1 MIVKIIYCLAQI
13 CENVSMY
20 AIKYGEEFHPH
31 LASFVAAV
39 WQLLTSTGLQVGFTS
54 PLPNL
59 TYFQCKYDLLVS
71 TALGFLGSVAEQTGN
86 NSLFSDGNALKTICE
101 QVILPNVGYRQED
114 EELFEDNPEE
124 WIRRDLEGS
133 DQATR
138 RRASCD
144 LIRSLS
150 RNFEQQITEIFGQH
164 INSALNSYN
173 TNKSD
178 WKSKEA
184 AVFLVASL
192 GTKKKT
198 ERHGVTETSEIL
210 PVVQFW
216 DEHISQDMA
225 DAAPPIMAATIKFLA
240 LFRLII
246 GADRLTQALPALAQL
261 LTHKSAVVAGYAAFA
276 IEKILMT
283 RDPKTK
289 QPLVDSKRVEPVQDQ
304 LLLQLG
310 QIVNQS
316 ENELAA
322 RALSRL
328 LALQKDLL
336 APKLPEVINMLT
348 LRLKQLCAN
357 PARPN
362 FNHNLFEC
370 IALSIRILCKAHPSA
385 AASFEES
392 LMPTF
397 GEILEKDIGELVP
410 YVFQIMALL
419 LQVQNGCPATYVNM
433 YPQLL
438 LPVLWEASGN
448 VQPLVLLLSTFI
460 EKNPQE
466 SAKKEFIHNIF
477 FFVICFL
484 IFFFVFLI
492 VFE

>member
-1 MIVKIIYCLAQI
+1 
-13 CENVSMY
+13 MY

-31 LASFVAAV
+31 LASFVSAV
-39 WQLLTSTGLQVGFTS
+39 WQLLTSTGLQM
-54 PLPNL
+54 
-59 TYFQCKYDLLVS
+59 KYDVLVS

-86 NSLFSDGNALKTICE
+86 NQLFSDGGALKTICE

-150 RNFEQQITEIFGQH
+150 RNFETQITEIFGQH
-164 INSALNSYN
+164 INAALNAYQ
-173 TNKSD
+173 TNKAE

-198 ERHGVTETSEIL
+198 ERHGVTETSDIL

-216 DEHISQDMA
+216 DQFIAQDMS
-225 DAAPPIMAATIKFLA
+225 DAPPPLQAASIKFLA

-246 GADRLTQALPALAQL
+246 GVDRLSQALPQLAAL
-261 LTHKSAVVAGYAAFA
+261 LTHKSPVVAGYAAHA
-276 IEKILMT
+276 VEKMLMT

-289 QPLVDSKRVEPVQDQ
+289 APLVDSERVKPVQEQ

-328 LALQKDLL
+328 LALQKEHLL
-336 APKLPEVINMLT
+336 PKLPDVINMLT
-348 LRLKQLCAN
+348 TRLKQLAAS
-357 PARPN
+357 PARPD

-370 IALSIRILCKAHPSA
+370 LALSIRILCKAHPSA
-385 AASFEES
+385 SESFES
-392 LMPTF
+392 TLLPIF
-397 GEILEKDIGELVP
+397 IEILEKDIGELIP

-419 LQVQNGCPATYVNM
+419 LQVQNGCPSTYTDM

-448 VQPLVLLLSTFI
+448 VQVNFLSHFSLIQSTFSPWYCSSRHLSKRI
-460 EKNPQE
+460 H
-466 SAKKEFIHNIF
+466 KKPRRSSTHCWASSKSLSRHARTIRTASH
-477 FFVICFL
+477 C
-484 IFFFVFLI
+484 
-492 VFE
+492 